1 MVQEH
6 NPRKQWGKLEFLLK
20 MVIIFKIW
28 TKGQNM
34 ADDRKSMI
42 DFVSEFYKRLI
53 FLEMPDEQF
62 VRFCEYVDKNDLG
75 GNMKYWRDQLLRKD
89 GDTFVKDP
97 AAKLYVRKELP
108 DPIYVTAGDNWQ
120 LDDSEWEKMYNA
132 FNDAFQSMYAKRK
145 SLEYPEPN
153 EKALKFL
160 DRFFGDTAAVPLFS
174 YTTAS
179 HEAENTIKDLY
190 NLLTG
195 PHGERLK
202 QWFNSSDNRGQYF
215 NDEFSW
221 DDLIRGLN
229 DKKYNKDPK
238 FRQRMIDIAGALDND
253 MQRSDSVVRKIVGL
267 AARLDFSTIASGFEN
282 KTVSPDKISLLKAN
296 YRELLTTLHK
306 TPKVFEVF
314 QPNDSSKISKSL
326 NDARKFLDY
335 NNPESKSYVPPKLK
349 DDLTLPQRISKW
361 WDDTYENYFEK
372 YTRARGDHIFMSP
385 YAKEICKAI
394 DKEKI
399 KPTDGLAKILESK
412 DAIKKRLS
420 DSKNAPNHFEWFAN
434 TLNDLKGKMPKAFA
448 SALKDGTRMRAIV
461 SQMILRAVRENKI
474 DEAKTALE
482 TLAVIRY
489 GYTTSKIMDTFR
501 KSDLTIFSDK
511 DLSINKNN
519 PAMQFINNAMDRTIK
534 FAFNAVGYGITA
546 MGNAVRL
553 SGAKFNGQYGR
564 LGAANKALN
573 TDTEKKRQQAAS
585 NINFYEREKNN
596 QRRKLDSLR
605 QQYDPHGNLNNELNT
620 AQNNYNNFKQQYA
633 QKSNSINTWLQTH
646 SNDQEHDYIEW
657 IADTLEYGHVDK
669 ITDDVLSQISDDNIR
684 NNLTELRNLQQSINN
699 TYADVEDKRR
709 KKQELQEQA
718 DALAEYDKL
727 IEDAKTA
734 RDEFDDSQKHKYN
747 ELMAYWDFL
756 ISGKMDSH
764 SMRSKK
770 KKQEMADKMRR
781 ATDAFGKEQNM
792 KESQIKFQIYYADYL
807 KKYHMTA

>member
-1 MVQEH
+1 
-6 NPRKQWGKLEFLLK
+6 
-20 MVIIFKIW
+20 
-28 TKGQNM
+28 M

-434 TLNDLKGKMPKAFA
+434 TLNDLKDKMPKAFA

-564 LGAANKALN
+564 LGNAAATRKADADKTRAEIKGN
-573 TDTEKKRQQAAS
+573 IKAFEKDKKIQS
-585 NINFYEREKNN
+585 D
-596 QRRKLDSLR
+596 KLDKLTAL
-605 QQYDPHGNLNNELNT
+605 YDPSGYLDKNIESRTKLRDEKL
-620 AQNNYNNFKQQYA
+620 QPEYDKLSEEVRVWL
-633 QKSNSINTWLQTH
+633 KKNSSHDL
-646 SNDQEHDYIEW
+646 HDYIEDAMAY
-657 IADTLEYGHVDK
+657 IDMGYSVDDDYLND
-669 ITDDVLSQISDDNIR
+669 ITEDEVRKKLFRIRHLKSVITKLSDNIQKNR
-684 NNLTELRNLQQSINN
+684 N
-699 TYADVEDKRR
+699 
-709 KKQELQEQA
+709 KKQELEDQA
-718 DALAEYDKL
+718 QALSEYDTL
-727 IEDAKTA
+727 IENEKK
-734 RDEFDDSQKHKYN
+734 RLEELDESNAYKYN

-756 ISGKMDSH
+756 IGGKMDSH

>member
-20 MVIIFKIW
+20 IVIIFKIW

-434 TLNDLKGKMPKAFA
+434 TLNDLKDKMPKAFA

-564 LGAANKALN
+564 LGNAAATRKADADK
-573 TDTEKKRQQAAS
+573 TRTEIKGNIKAFEKDKKIQS
-585 NINFYEREKNN
+585 D
-596 QRRKLDSLR
+596 KLDKLTAL
-605 QQYDPHGNLNNELNT
+605 YDPSGYLDKNIESRTKLRDEKLQPEYDKLSEEVRVWLKKNSSHGL
-620 AQNNYNNFKQQYA
+620 
-633 QKSNSINTWLQTH
+633 
-646 SNDQEHDYIEW
+646 HDYIEDAMTY
-657 IADTLEYGHVDK
+657 IDMGYSVDDDYLND
-669 ITDDVLSQISDDNIR
+669 ITEDEVRTKLFRIRHLKSVITKLSDNIQKNR
-684 NNLTELRNLQQSINN
+684 N
-699 TYADVEDKRR
+699 
-709 KKQELQEQA
+709 KKQELEDQA
-718 DALAEYDKL
+718 QALSEYDTL
-727 IEDAKTA
+727 IENEKK
-734 RDEFDDSQKHKYN
+734 RLEELDESNAYKYN

>member
-1 MVQEH
+1 
-6 NPRKQWGKLEFLLK
+6 
-20 MVIIFKIW
+20 
-28 TKGQNM
+28 M

-564 LGAANKALN
+564 LGNAAATRKADADK
-573 TDTEKKRQQAAS
+573 TRTEIKGNIKAFEKDKKIQS
-585 NINFYEREKNN
+585 D
-596 QRRKLDSLR
+596 KLDKLTAL
-605 QQYDPHGNLNNELNT
+605 YDPSGYLDKNIESRTKLRDEKL
-620 AQNNYNNFKQQYA
+620 QPEYDKLSEEVRVWL
-633 QKSNSINTWLQTH
+633 KKNSSHDL
-646 SNDQEHDYIEW
+646 HDYIEDAMTY
-657 IADTLEYGHVDK
+657 IDMGYSVDDDYLND
-669 ITDDVLSQISDDNIR
+669 ITEDEVRTKLFRIRHLKSVITKLSDNIQKNR
-684 NNLTELRNLQQSINN
+684 N
-699 TYADVEDKRR
+699 
-709 KKQELQEQA
+709 KKQELEDQA
-718 DALAEYDKL
+718 QALSEYDTL
-727 IEDAKTA
+727 IENEKK
-734 RDEFDDSQKHKYN
+734 RLEELDESNAYKYN